1 MANQERQG
9 NHSPVVPSNQTLPEI
24 TAKALILGILLAVIL
39 AAANGYLGLFAG
51 MTVSASI
58 PAAVIS
64 MAVFSLFKKSN
75 ILENNIVQTAASA
88 GEAVAA
94 AAVFT
99 IPGLVILG
107 FWKDYNYWQT
117 FLICALG
124 GTIGVLFSVP
134 LRRALVVQSSKE
146 IKFPEGIAT
155 AEVLKAGQAA
165 GVSGEKGSLGA
176 IMGAGL
182 AGGALKLC
190 QEAGLKLW
198 ASSLEL
204 GAKAG
209 NAVAYIGSD
218 LSPALLGVGYIVG
231 LNIAVLVFLGG
242 AISWWIAIP
251 IYAATHGWPATPE
264 GVPLGAVDGATS
276 LWATQIRY
284 LGVGAMCVGG
294 FWAIIQMR
302 NQLLTGVVSGLR
314 ALRDEKAGSSIDRT
328 DKDIPMIWVIVC
340 AVASIVPLFFV
351 YHLVVESTLIS
362 LVMAAIMIVAGFLFA
377 AVAGY
382 MAGLVGSSNNPI
394 SGVTIST
401 ILFASLVLLL
411 FLGHGSATGPAAAIL
426 IGAVVCCAA
435 SISGDNLQDLK
446 AGYIVGST
454 PWKQEF
460 MLILGVLSSAF
471 VIAPVLKVLNLKY
484 GVGVPMNVD
493 AAWTAAHPSPLPA
506 PQATLMASV
515 SRGVFQGGLPWT
527 MVSIGA
533 LIAVGII
540 CIDLFLKSRQS
551 NFRTPVLAVA
561 VGIYLPFKL
570 SVPILAG
577 GLISYFVASARARRE
592 QGVSAELTARLKEA
606 GERGDRLGL
615 LFASGLIS
623 GEALMGILLAVPITL
638 AGIWPVFKGDF
649 LAVVKEPPFGGWPG
663 LLAMAALVYVL
674 YRLVMKP
681 TRETR

>member
-1 MANQERQG
+1 MSNPERKG
-9 NHSPVVPSNQTLPEI
+9 GHEPVVPASQNLPEI
-24 TAKALILGILLAVIL
+24 TFKALILGILLAVIL
-39 AAANGYLGLFAG
+39 AAANAYLGLFAG

-64 MAVFSLFKKSN
+64 MTLFSLLTKRHN

-107 FWKDYNYWQT
+107 FWKDYDYLQT

-134 LRRALVVQSSKE
+134 LRRALVVQGGKE

-155 AEVLKAGQAA
+155 AEVLKAGQ
-165 GVSGEKGSLGA
+165 SGEKGSLSTIIAAGA
-176 IMGAGL
+176 I
-182 AGGALKLC
+182 GGVLKIC
-190 QEAGLKLW
+190 QDAGLKLW
-198 ASSLEL
+198 SSTLEL
-204 GAKAG
+204 ATRVGG
-209 NAVAYIGSD
+209 SVAYVGLD

-231 LNIAVLVFLGG
+231 LNIAVLVFAGG

-251 IYAATHGWPATPE
+251 LYSAIHGLPQAGSAVEAATLVWK
-264 GVPLGAVDGATS
+264 D
-276 LWATQIRY
+276 QIRY

-294 FWAIIQMR
+294 FWALIQLR
-302 NQLLTGVVSGLR
+302 GQLLSGVKSGL
-314 ALRDEKAGSSIDRT
+314 AAFQSEQGGSGVERT
-328 DKDIPMIWVIVC
+328 DRDIPMIWVLVFSALSVI
-340 AVASIVPLFFV
+340 PLFFV
-351 YHLVVESTLIS
+351 YQLVVQRAVVS
-362 LVMAAIMIVAGFLFA
+362 LVMAVIMLVAGFLFA

-411 FLGHGSATGPAAAIL
+411 FMGHGNPAGPAAAIL

-435 SISGDNLQDLK
+435 SIAGDNLQDLK
-446 AGYIVGST
+446 AGYLVGST

-460 MLILGVLSSAF
+460 MLIVGVLSSAL

-484 GVGVPMNVD
+484 GVGVPMNAD
-493 AAWTAAHPSPLPA
+493 AAWMAAHPNPLAA

-515 SRGVFQGGLPWT
+515 SKGVFMGGLPWA
-527 MVSIGA
+527 MVAIGA
-533 LIAVGII
+533 CIAVAII
-540 CIDLFLKSRQS
+540 VLDQVLKARGSE
-551 NFRTPVLAVA
+551 FRTPVLAVA
-561 VGIYLPFKL
+561 VGIYLPFSL
-570 SVPILAG
+570 STPILVG
-577 GLISYFVASARARRE
+577 GLVAYFATRLRTKTARGASADL
-592 QGVSAELTARLKEA
+592 LTRLKAAEA
-606 GERGDRLGL
+606 EGDRKGL
-615 LFASGLIS
+615 LFASGLIT

-638 AGIWPVFKGDF
+638 AGIWPVLKGDF
-649 LAVVKEPPFGGWPG
+649 MAIFPEPPAGGWPG
-663 LLAMAALVYVL
+663 LAVLAVVVYFL
-674 YRLVMKP
+674 YRVVVAP
-681 TRETR
+681 TKKVR